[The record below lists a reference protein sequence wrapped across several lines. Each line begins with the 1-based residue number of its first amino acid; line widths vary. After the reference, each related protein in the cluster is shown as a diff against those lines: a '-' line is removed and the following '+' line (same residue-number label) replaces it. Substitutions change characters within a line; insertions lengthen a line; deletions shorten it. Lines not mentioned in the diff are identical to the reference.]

1 MTLKQQEGYTMSID
15 EIKQLD
21 ITERI
26 ILVEEIWD
34 SIAKE
39 QQHISLS
46 EYEKNILDKRLD
58 TLESDMENLLSWDDM
73 KANIRR

>member
-1 MTLKQQEGYTMSID
+1 MSID